1 MNLRDQS
8 VMSRRALTGWGN
20 TCPSVADVV
29 APRSEDQIAETV
41 ARAGDRGVL
50 ARGLGRS
57 YGDAAQNAG
66 GTVLDMTG
74 RDRILAID
82 TASGTVEVEAGVSI
96 DQLIRTLLPLGL
108 FVPVSPGTRQ
118 VTVGGAIAADV
129 HGKNH
134 HVDGSFGDHV
144 EEITIITGDAEIRRL
159 TSDDPLFWATVGGMG
174 LTGVI
179 VRARVRMKRVATSSL
194 LVDTLR
200 CADLGSVL
208 AAMQDDD
215 SYDYSV
221 AWLDCLAHGRSL
233 GRSVLTRGRF
243 ATMDELS
250 VRRRRHPLAVPAE
263 TRLTA
268 PPIFPGGLLNRH
280 TVGVFNEFWF
290 RSAPLRRESEPQ
302 SVGAFFHP
310 LDGVARWNRIYGAG
324 GFLQYQ
330 VLVPLD
336 AAETIREV
344 VETFSGNGL
353 ASFLTVLKRMG
364 PGNAGYLSF
373 PQPGWTITLDI
384 PAGDPVVGGLLD
396 RLDEHVLAVGGRSY
410 FAKDSRMTPH
420 SAHAM
425 YPRLDEWNQ
434 LRSQFDPRGVFMSDL
449 SRRVQL

>member
-1 MNLRDQS
+1 
-8 VMSRRALTGWGN
+8 MSRRALTGWGN
-20 TCPSVADVV
+20 TCPTVADVV
-29 APRSEDQIAETV
+29 APRSEEQIAETV
-41 ARAGDRGVL
+41 SRAGGRGVL

-57 YGDAAQNAG
+57 YGDAAQNGG

-74 RDRILAID
+74 RDRILSID
-82 TASGTVEVEAGVSI
+82 LATAVVEVEAGVSI

-134 HVDGSFGDHV
+134 HTDGSFGDHV
-144 EEITIITGDAEIRRL
+144 EDVTLITADGETRRL
-159 TSDDPLFWATVGGMG
+159 TDEDPLFWATVGGMG

-179 VRARVRMKRVATSSL
+179 VRARVRMKRVKTSSV

-200 CADLGSVL
+200 CADLDAVL
-208 AAMQDDD
+208 SAMKDDD
-215 SYDYSV
+215 SYAYSV
-221 AWLDCLAHGRSL
+221 AWLDCLSRGRSL

-243 ATMDELS
+243 AAVDELS
-250 VRRRRHPLAVPAE
+250 VRDRRHPLRVPAE
-263 TRLTA
+263 TRLGA
-268 PPIFPGGLLNRH
+268 PPIFPGGLLNRR
-280 TVGVFNEFWF
+280 TVGLFNEFWF
-290 RSAPLRRESEPQ
+290 RNAPAHRENEPQ

-310 LDGVARWNRIYGAG
+310 LDGIAHWNRIYGATG
-324 GFLQYQ
+324 LLQYQ

-344 VETFSGNGL
+344 IETFSGNGL

-373 PQPGWTITLDI
+373 PRPGWTITMDV

-396 RLDEHVLAVGGRSY
+396 RLDERVLAAGGRSY
-410 FAKDSRMTPH
+410 FAKDSRMTAH
-420 SAHAM
+420 SAHVM
-425 YPRLDEWNQ
+425 YPRLGEWNE
-434 LRSQFDPRGVFMSDL
+434 LRRQFDPRGVFVSDL
-449 SRRVQL
+449 SRRVAL

>member
-1 MNLRDQS
+1 MSLLDES
-8 VMSRRALTGWGN
+8 VISRRTLTGWGN
-20 TCPSVADVV
+20 TCPSVAEIV
-29 APRSEDQIAETV
+29 APRSEEQIAEV
-41 ARAGDRGVL
+41 ISRAGGRGVL

-57 YGDAAQNAG
+57 YGDAAQNGG

-82 TASGTVEVEAGVSI
+82 AVSGVVEVEAGVSI
-96 DQLIRTLLPLGL
+96 DQLIRALLPLGL

-144 EEITIITGDAEIRRL
+144 QEITLITGDGQTHRL
-159 TSDDPLFWATVGGMG
+159 TSVDPLFWATVGGMG

-179 VRARVRMKRVATSSL
+179 VRARVRMKHVSTSTV

-200 CADLGSVL
+200 CPDLGAVL

-215 SYDYSV
+215 RYPYSV
-221 AWLDCLAHGRSL
+221 AWLDCLARGRSL

-243 ATMDELS
+243 ATVDELS
-250 VRRRRHPLAVPAE
+250 ARAARNPLAVPAH
-263 TRLTA
+263 TRVVA
-268 PPIFPGGLLNRH
+268 PPIFPGGLLNRA
-280 TVGVFNEFWF
+280 TVGAFNELWF
-290 RSAPLRRESEPQ
+290 RIAPAQRADQPQ

-310 LDGVARWNRIYGAG
+310 LDGVADWNRIYGG
-324 GFLQYQ
+324 TGFLQYQ
-330 VLVPLD
+330 VLVPLE

-344 VETFSGNGL
+344 VETFSGHGL

-364 PGNAGYLSF
+364 PGNKGYLSF
-373 PQPGWTITLDI
+373 PKPGWTITMDI
-384 PAGDPVVGGLLD
+384 PAGDPQVGALLD
-396 RLDEHVLAVGGRSY
+396 RLDERVLAVGGRSY

-425 YPRLDEWNQ
+425 YPRLEEWNQ

-449 SRRVQL
+449 SRRVDL